1 LLERGISPHVSI
13 TITRQNIEGLPGVVE
28 YLVDRGLRFSFN
40 FYREPDDLAIR
51 RELSFTSEEMI
62 AGLRSVFDLIERR
75 LPRYSLLSNLSDRA
89 DLRMPHQYTCSVG
102 INYMV
107 IDCDGNIAKCQMDMA
122 HPLATIDADDPLTFV
137 RADTDGIQNL
147 AADDKACRECIW
159 RYRCAGGCPR
169 LTFQHTGRYDAKS
182 PLCEVYQA
190 ILPEVVRLEALRLI
204 RYEAPWDFRF
214 PLP

>member
-1 LLERGISPHVSI
+1 
-13 TITRQNIEGLPGVVE
+13 
-28 YLVDRGLRFSFN
+28 
-40 FYREPDDLAIR
+40 
-51 RELSFTSEEMI
+51 
-62 AGLRSVFDLIERR
+62 
-75 LPRYSLLSNLSDRA
+75 
-89 DLRMPHQYTCSVG
+89 
-102 INYMV
+102 MV